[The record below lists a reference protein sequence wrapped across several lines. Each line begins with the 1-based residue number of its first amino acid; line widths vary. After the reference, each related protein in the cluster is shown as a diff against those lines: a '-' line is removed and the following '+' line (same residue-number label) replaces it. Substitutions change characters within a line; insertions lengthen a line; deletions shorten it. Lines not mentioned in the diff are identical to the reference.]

1 MSARPACSGPRILV
15 CLALASGLLAPAAAL
30 AASKKTH
37 LGVPSKQIVNL
48 ETNQVPNDNSGGALF
63 RYDRSGAEFAIPP
76 GYSFVVTDVLV
87 QPANPPNT
95 TDVYLVVL
103 NFGGRLFEAS
113 FVGSELRHYPLV
125 GGMVINAG
133 AVPDAR
139 NTTSSSAPVDVQL
152 LGYFVKGEGL
162 DGGESLFPAPA
173 E

>member
-1 MSARPACSGPRILV
+1 MSARPAGSGPRILV
-15 CLALASGLLAPAAAL
+15 CLALAAALLAPAAAL
-30 AASKKTH
+30 AAAKKTH
-37 LGVPSKQIVNL
+37 LGVPSKQVVNL
-48 ETNQVPNDNSGGALF
+48 STSQVPNDNSGGSLF
-63 RYDRSGAEFAIPP
+63 RYDREGDPFAVPP

-87 QPANPPNT
+87 HPANPANT

-103 NFGGRLFEAS
+103 NFGSRLFEAK
-113 FVGSELRHYPLV
+113 FIGSELRHYQFA

-162 DGGESLFPAPA
+162 DGGEGLFPVPV